1 MEQKIFE
8 VEVVV
13 KGSFKIRAV
22 SEADFNAKTTAALLL
37 LNLNTL
43 GADFEVES
51 EEGTAELFLKE

>member
-1 MEQKIFE
+1 MEQNIFE

-37 LNLNTL
+37 LNLNKL